1 MKRDIFTGNSVIS
14 FTELLEICESGFG
27 VPVVI
32 GDHYIFETP
41 WGDDPL
47 LSIQNDGYM
56 AKPYQV
62 RIVKEALEKLEAQYE
77 IQ

>member
-1 MKRDIFTGNSVIS
+1 MKSIFDNSSAVVRLDDLIR
-14 FTELLEICESGFG
+14 ICESSFG

-41 WGDDPL
+41 WENDPL
-47 LSIQNDGYM
+47 LSIQNDGIT

-62 RIVKEALEKLEAQYE
+62 KLVKEALEKLEAQYDKH
-77 IQ
+77 